1 MSMASTVN
9 PSQQSGEEAFEGAND
24 ARCCDHGNQVEPGQ
38 DSGGWVRALA
48 VATFDVGTGHTLEQ
62 VGNTRR

>member
-1 MSMASTVN
+1 MSMASTVI
-9 PSQQSGEEAFEGAND
+9 PSQQPGAAFEGAND
-24 ARCCDHGNQVEPGQ
+24 ARCCDHGDQVEPGQ

-62 VGNTRR
+62 VGDAQR